1 MAKHWSF
8 HVQSCLGMVWN
19 LFENLDFRTILTHSD
34 LRKGTLTNFG
44 HFDSQNWV
52 TDKDHPELLSHNIP
66 CADRFKP
73 KHRTIQKKNVQ
84 CPMSNVQCP
93 IGPNIVEWCIKR
105 SSSRSWKRTPHPIL
119 RGFRARFRRYW
130 NFQKWPKSTS
140 KVGWVKNPTFQE
152 GLKAFPNM
160 IGHVMG
166 YF

>member
-1 MAKHWSF
+1 MAKRWSF

-52 TDKDHPELLSHNIP
+52 TDKDHPELLSLNIL

-73 KHRTIQKKNVQ
+73 KHRIIQKKNVQ

-93 IGPNIVEWCIKR
+93 MSNRSEHSRVVYQKKQLKKLVENP
-105 SSSRSWKRTPHPIL
+105 TPHFK
-119 RGFRARFRRYW
+119 GFSG
-130 NFQKWPKSTS
+130 P
-140 KVGWVKNPTFQE
+140 V
-152 GLKAFPNM
+152 
-160 IGHVMG
+160 
-166 YF
+166 

>member
-1 MAKHWSF
+1 MAKRWSF

-52 TDKDHPELLSHNIP
+52 TDKDHPELLSLNIL

-73 KHRTIQKKNVQ
+73 KHRIIQKKNVQ

-93 IGPNIVEWCIKR
+93 MSDVQ
-105 SSSRSWKRTPHPIL
+105 SVQT
-119 RGFRARFRRYW
+119 
-130 NFQKWPKSTS
+130 
-140 KVGWVKNPTFQE
+140 
-152 GLKAFPNM
+152 
-160 IGHVMG
+160 
-166 YF
+166 

>member
-44 HFDSQNWV
+44 HFDSQHWV
-52 TDKDHPELLSHNIP
+52 TDKDHPELLSLNIL

-73 KHRTIQKKNVQ
+73 KHRIIQKNNVQ

-93 IGPNIVEWCIKR
+93 MSNVQSVRTQSSGVSKEAAQEVGREPHTPFQGVFGPGLGDIEISKNGQ
-105 SSSRSWKRTPHPIL
+105 SPL
-119 RGFRARFRRYW
+119 RRLGESKIQLFR
-130 NFQKWPKSTS
+130 KVS
-140 KVGWVKNPTFQE
+140 KHSQT
-152 GLKAFPNM
+152 
-160 IGHVMG
+160 
-166 YF
+166 